1 MNKLFFILFFIL
13 FLIPVSYA
21 ADQAIIYK
29 NSACGHCNIY
39 LEELNDF
46 LTRNN
51 IENVVEKNI
60 LDDKKALIEL
70 DKFTQEKNIPYEL
83 QGHMVVVINNLI
95 IEGHVPIKV
104 LEEIFE
110 KYPDKNFPNLVL
122 FQDSMDENVK
132 TYTVLDENGDIKEC
146 NIDNLEN
153 CKNIKTNN
161 KITGNVVKDGL
172 IQKSLPFLV
181 LFNGLFAGIHPCT
194 ISVLL
199 FFISF
204 LFTIRRSRAGIFKV
218 GLSYIIG
225 IFIAYF
231 GIGIGIFKVVSFSN
245 SPHFAAKIGALLVL
259 LLGLFN
265 IITFFTKKKNVS
277 LGIPSSSKQYIVDL
291 IQRASVPAAF
301 IVGLFVGICSFG
313 CTAGIYLSIMSML
326 FVKANYLQGLFYLF
340 LYNLMF
346 ILPLIIIL
354 ILAANKKIVERIE
367 KLELAKKDYIKLVA
381 GFLMIILAIVI
392 YLISI

>member
-1 MNKLFFILFFIL
+1 MNKLFFILFFVL
-13 FLIPVSYA
+13 FLIPLSYA
-21 ADQAIIYK
+21 ADQAVIYK

-51 IENVVEKNI
+51 IENIAEKNI
-60 LDDKKALIEL
+60 LEDQKALVEL

-95 IEGHVPIKV
+95 IEGHVPINV

-122 FQDSMDENVK
+122 FQDSMDEDVK
-132 TYTVLDENGDIKEC
+132 TYTVLDEDGNIKEC
-146 NIDNLEN
+146 NVDSLEN
-153 CKNIKTNN
+153 CKNIKTNKN
-161 KITGNVVKDGL
+161 ITGKVVKDGL

-199 FFISF
+199 FFIAF

-231 GIGIGIFKVVSFSN
+231 GIGIGIFKAVSFSN
-245 SPHFAAKIGALLVL
+245 NPHFAAKIGALLVL

-277 LGIPSSSKQYIVDL
+277 LGIPSSSKQYILDL

-326 FVKANYLQGLFYLF
+326 LVKANYLQGLFYLF

-354 ILAANKKIVERIE
+354 ILAANKKVVEKIE

-392 YLISI
+392 YLIST

>member
-21 ADQAIIYK
+21 ANEVIIYK
-29 NSACGHCNIY
+29 NSACGHCNSY
-39 LEELNDF
+39 LNQLNQF
-46 LTRNN
+46 LNKNNLNN
-51 IENVVEKNI
+51 IIEKNI
-60 LDDKKALIEL
+60 LEDQKALVEL

-83 QGHMVVVINNLI
+83 QGHMVVVINNLV
-95 IEGHVPIKV
+95 IEGHVPIQV

-110 KYPDKNFPNLVL
+110 KYHDKNFPNLVL

-132 TYTVLDENGDIKEC
+132 TYTLLDENGNIKEC

-161 KITGNVVKDGL
+161 ITGNVVKDGL

-199 FFISF
+199 FFIAF
-204 LFTIRRSRAGIFKV
+204 LFTIRKSRAGIFKV

-231 GIGIGIFKVVSFSN
+231 GIGIGIFKAVSFSN

-265 IITFFTKKKNVS
+265 IIAFFTKKKNVS
-277 LGIPSSSKQYIVDL
+277 LGIPSSSKQYVVSL

-301 IVGLFVGICSFG
+301 LVGLFVGICSFG

-354 ILAANKKIVERIE
+354 ILSANKKVVDRIE

-381 GFLMIILAIVI
+381 GFLMIILAIII
-392 YLISI
+392 YLIST